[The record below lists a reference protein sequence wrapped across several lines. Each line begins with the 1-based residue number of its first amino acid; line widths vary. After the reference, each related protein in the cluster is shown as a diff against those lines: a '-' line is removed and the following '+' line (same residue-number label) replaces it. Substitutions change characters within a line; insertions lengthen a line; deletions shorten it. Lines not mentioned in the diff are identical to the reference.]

1 MDLRASRSVSAARQQ
16 CVRRRAL
23 VPRCRRVGP
32 VRRGLPVEAGV
43 GMRAGAQC
51 FFCVD
56 SFAVTGVLQFLTEAA
71 SEVHGVV
78 CGGERLRNSSK
89 PALIAR
95 PLAECRRLS
104 FESGARQH
112 AGVLALGFGALAM
125 LFRGHRV
132 VRGR

>member
-1 MDLRASRSVSAARQQ
+1 
-16 CVRRRAL
+16 
-23 VPRCRRVGP
+23 
-32 VRRGLPVEAGV
+32 
-43 GMRAGAQC
+43 MRAGAQC

-78 CGGERLRNSSK
+78 CGGERLLHRFLHFRVRNSSK

-95 PLAECRRLS
+95 PVAECRRLS

-132 VRGR
+132 ARGR